1 MTPIRRKVLLDS
13 LKLFDLV
20 MTAFLFLLAAWIST
34 YHIKNLSFTQVLAIR
49 ISIWNMSF
57 FLGFLLS
64 WHMIFSFFRIY
75 HSKRLSSLP
84 EDILQI
90 IKGATFGTMI
100 LFLAAVL
107 FKIKLITPHFIMT
120 FWATT
125 TTGTIASR
133 LVLKYGLEKIRK
145 HGRNLRKVLIVG
157 TNTRTLRFVRRILHS
172 PEYGYQLIGFV
183 DEGRGLAGFEKSG
196 HPLVADFN
204 SFPALLRNEV
214 IDEVV
219 IGLPI
224 KSFYQQIS
232 QIVSLCENQGILVRF
247 LSDIFNLELGK
258 VKPEEYDEGAFI
270 TVSMGKME
278 GLPVIIKYLLDF
290 IVSLILLIFI
300 SPFFLVIALLIKM
313 TSPGPVFFVQ
323 DRVGLH
329 KRIFR
334 LYKFRTMVVDAE
346 ARITELE
353 KFNEVDGPA
362 FKIKNDPRIT
372 AIGRLLRKTSIDE
385 FPQLINVLKGEMS
398 LVGPRPLPIRDY
410 RGFNQDWHRRRFSVK
425 PGMTCLWQIN
435 GRNQVSFSDWMIL
448 DMKYVDNWS
457 LVMDL
462 RILIKTIPAVLRGS
476 GAS

>member
-1 MTPIRRKVLLDS
+1 MTPVRRKLLLEA

-20 MTAFLFLLAAWIST
+20 MMAFLFLLAAWIST
-34 YHIKNLSFTQVLAIR
+34 YHIKRLPFSQVLTIR
-49 ISIWNMSF
+49 ISISNMCF

-64 WHMIFSFFRIY
+64 WHMIFSFLKMY
-75 HSKRLSSLP
+75 HSKRLSSLQ
-84 EDILQI
+84 EDIPQI
-90 IKGATFGTMI
+90 IKATTFGVIVLST
-100 LFLAAVL
+100 AAVL
-107 FKIKLITPHFIMT
+107 FNIRLITPYFILA
-120 FWATT
+120 FWVTT
-125 TTGTIASR
+125 TVGSIASR
-133 LVLKYGLEKIRK
+133 LALKYVMEKIRK
-145 HGRNLRKVLIVG
+145 HGRNLRTVLIIG
-157 TNTRTLRFVRRILHS
+157 TNARTMRFVRKILNS

-183 DEGRGLAGFEKSG
+183 DEGRGLAGFEKTG

-204 SFPALLRNEV
+204 SFPALLRTEV

-232 QIVSLCENQGILVRF
+232 QIVSLCEKQGILVRF
-247 LSDIFNLELGK
+247 LSDIFNLDLDK
-258 VKPEEYDEGAFI
+258 VKPEEFDEGAFI
-270 TVSMGKME
+270 TVSMGTME
-278 GLPVIIKYLLDF
+278 GVPLIVKYLLDF
-290 IVSLILLIFI
+290 VFSLVLLILL
-300 SPFFLVIALLIKM
+300 SPTFLVVALLTKM
-313 TSPGPVFFVQ
+313 TSSGPVFFVQ

-346 ARITELE
+346 ARMAELE
-353 KFNEVDGPA
+353 KLNEVDGPA

-372 AIGRLLRKTSIDE
+372 ALGRLLRKTSIDE
-385 FPQLINVLKGEMS
+385 LPQLINVLKGEMS

-435 GRNQVSFSDWMIL
+435 GRNQLSFSDWMNL
-448 DMKYVDNWS
+448 DIKYVDNWS
-457 LVMDL
+457 LGMDL
-462 RILIKTIPAVLRGS
+462 MILIKTIPAVLKGS